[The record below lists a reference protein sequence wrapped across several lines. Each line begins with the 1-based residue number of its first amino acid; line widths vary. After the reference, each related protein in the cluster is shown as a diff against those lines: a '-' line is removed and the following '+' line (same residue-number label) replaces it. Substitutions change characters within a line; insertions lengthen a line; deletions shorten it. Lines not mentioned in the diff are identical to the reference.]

1 MSPIFVASPRLSS
14 LRRALNFLAGS
25 PFTWVY
31 LGRDVNEFR
40 SLERLISE
48 RGLFLDTTD
57 LVYRTAE
64 RLREPYYEYVYQMG
78 KALNSLRWWVSIAS
92 HRGCYTSWTF
102 HQACCLRAA
111 LDLIS
116 SWSGTAPLLVISADE
131 PVRLA
136 LGRNLPGK
144 TGVKVCG
151 LPRWSILM
159 PVVDVFRMVLHRIAY
174 LVRESCRLIVAR
186 YRSPEKFLPSSPV
199 TLLISPVDAAALA
212 QKGHLSEAYFGNL
225 AVELSQQ
232 DRTVVQVPFVSRGL
246 PYQTA
251 LKRLQLEAQPTLIPH
266 RWLGVR
272 DLLWTV
278 AMTLLPPPRL
288 QVMPRLDGM
297 DVEPLMAQERR
308 LDWISNWC
316 AEGLLMAA
324 LVRCWAAAEVPI
336 HRIIYLY
343 ENNPWERA
351 LCWAAR
357 ELLPET
363 FLVAYQH
370 SRLPQYLLKFFL
382 APGEETIQPQPHR
395 IVTAGSYNAQM
406 LGRNGHSP
414 ARIRVGG
421 GLRSQGLLSRWES
434 SPGLRQNGG
443 GRRILVLLQMEWED
457 TVELLDCVDELFVND
472 KTIQIMVRPHPL
484 LPSHEI
490 EKRLGRRI
498 PADICASDQPLSDLL
513 LGSAAALYVASTAC
527 IEAMSLE
534 IPTVHV
540 RPRFVLDTD
549 PLEHARDARLEATG
563 AKELREKIH
572 WLLEH
577 REEYVAQ
584 QREQWRTLVREMFGP
599 VTEET
604 YLAFVE

>member
-1 MSPIFVASPRLSS
+1 V
-14 LRRALNFLAGS
+14 
-25 PFTWVY
+25 
-31 LGRDVNEFR
+31 
-40 SLERLISE
+40 
-48 RGLFLDTTD
+48 
-57 LVYRTAE
+57 
-64 RLREPYYEYVYQMG
+64 
-78 KALNSLRWWVSIAS
+78 
-92 HRGCYTSWTF
+92 
-102 HQACCLRAA
+102 
-111 LDLIS
+111 
-116 SWSGTAPLLVISADE
+116 
-131 PVRLA
+131 
-136 LGRNLPGK
+136 
-144 TGVKVCG
+144 
-151 LPRWSILM
+151 
-159 PVVDVFRMVLHRIAY
+159 
-174 LVRESCRLIVAR
+174 
-186 YRSPEKFLPSSPV
+186 
-199 TLLISPVDAAALA
+199 LISPVDAATLT
-212 QKGHLSEAYFGNL
+212 QKRYLSEAYFGAL
-225 AVELSQQ
+225 AVELSQRG
-232 DRTVVQVPFVSRGL
+232 RTVILVPFVSRGVS
-246 PYQTA
+246 YRKA
-251 LKRLQLEAQPTLIPH
+251 LKRLELEAQPALIPH

-272 DLLWTV
+272 DLLWAVTK
-278 AMTLLPPPRL
+278 TLLPPPRPH
-288 QVMPRLDGM
+288 VIPRLDGM

-324 LVRCWAAAEVPI
+324 LVHRWAAAKLPI
-336 HRIIYLY
+336 ERIIYLY

-351 LCWAAR
+351 LCWATQK
-357 ELLPET
+357 LFPET
-363 FLVAYQH
+363 CLVAYQH
-370 SRLPQYLLKFFL
+370 SRLPKYLLKFFL

-406 LGRNGHSP
+406 LGKNGHSP

-421 GLRSQGLLSRWES
+421 GLRSQGLLSGWES
-434 SPGLRQNGG
+434 NPGLRQNGG

-457 TVELLDCVDELFVND
+457 TVELLDCVDELFADD

-484 LPSHEI
+484 LPSREI